1 MTKITMKRLFALLLV
16 PVLLAALALACSGP
30 QATLKVLSYNWNVL
44 KVLDAEYVGVPYISD
59 HYPVVAILKY

>member
-1 MTKITMKRLFALLLV
+1 MTNTLMKRFFAFLLV
-16 PVLLAALALACSGP
+16 PVLLAGMALACSGP
-30 QATLKVLSYNWNVL
+30 QATLKVLSYNRNVL

>member
-1 MTKITMKRLFALLLV
+1 MRKLIT
-16 PVLLAALALACSGP
+16 LLAAALAIACSGP
-30 QATLKVLSYNWNVL
+30 QATLKVLSYNRNVL